1 MFVPLTCRCEY
12 GVCIF
17 SPPPEATMNLSLA
30 AVPAVLAAVTLFS
43 VGKCTCDFVIGLC
56 PCYTHTETFGKE
68 NSQLKIIALIL

>member
-1 MFVPLTCRCEY
+1 
-12 GVCIF
+12 
-17 SPPPEATMNLSLA
+17 MNLSLA